1 MLSQHDNIVKRKV
14 LVMSKT
20 IGLVLAL
27 KDECSPKLKEVADK
41 IGVTEKELKRANQ
54 AIAKFQKEIGTG
66 IKNACKVAMVG
77 LGALAGAT
85 VMTINQTREY
95 ADRVDDMS
103 KQIGLSKKG
112 FQEWDYIIKRFGG
125 NIEGLKMGM
134 KTLVTQTINANSGNK
149 AAIANFQ
156 KLGISIK
163 NNNGQLKNQEQLF
176 EEVVA
181 KLQKYPDGVAKAKL
195 ANDLFGRS
203 GADLM
208 PMFKENAT
216 AISELKTEME
226 KLDIVMSDEQI
237 EAANTCSD
245 NLETIQR
252 GFGVITMSLGNELIP
267 TVNELA
273 KTLISNM
280 PQIKATVVPV
290 FKSIAE
296 IVQFVIKHIKA
307 ITIATTLCVAS
318 FATFKTLSFVGGV
331 LTSISETIEITKGGI
346 GLLKVANY
354 ALGQSAD
361 FANAKITL
369 MFGWQKLKGVLEAVT
384 TAQWSLNTAVTA
396 FSRISIILILAE
408 IIIHFK
414 DICKWTKN
422 ATDAVRKFLGEDNK
436 QLNAKVAQA
445 RPQIKY
451 VVDSRGKAWDK
462 NQYQIKNGQAV
473 KINGS
478 HANGLANVP
487 FNGYVAE
494 LHKGER
500 VLTASE
506 NKNYNTTTNNT
517 ERTININF
525 YGDIIGDESF
535 LQKLENRFT
544 TRLRAELG
552 AL

>member
-1 MLSQHDNIVKRKV
+1 
-14 LVMSKT
+14 MSKT

-226 KLDIVMSDEQI
+226 KLGIVMSDEQI

-245 NLETIQR
+245 NIETIQR

-267 TVNELA
+267 TINELA

-290 FKSIAE
+290 FNAVSSAVK
-296 IVQFVIKHIKA
+296 FVIENINVLLPVASGLLSTFLAYQGISKA
-307 ITIATTLCVAS
+307 ITTI
-318 FATFKTLSFVGGV
+318 KTLKDTIAAVNVVQGIWNALMLANPIGLIAVGVGVLVGG
-331 LTSISETIEITKGGI
+331 IA
-346 GLLKVANY
+346 LLVANWDKVTK
-354 ALGQSAD
+354 AVKTAIDAMKSFLKLQPSEVKTV
-361 FANAKITL
+361 AKNL
-369 MFGWQKLKGVLEAVT
+369 
-384 TAQWSLNTAVTA
+384 
-396 FSRISIILILAE
+396 
-408 IIIHFK
+408 
-414 DICKWTKN
+414 
-422 ATDAVRKFLGEDNK
+422 DAK
-436 QLNAKVAQA
+436 
-445 RPQIKY
+445 PQIKY

-500 VLTASE
+500 VLTANE

>member
-1 MLSQHDNIVKRKV
+1 
-14 LVMSKT
+14 MSKT

-27 KDECSPKLKEVADK
+27 KDEFSPKLKEVADK

-54 AIAKFQKEIGTG
+54 SIKKFQKELGEG

-226 KLDIVMSDEQI
+226 KLGIVMSDEQI

-245 NLETIQR
+245 NIETIQR

-267 TVNELA
+267 TINELA

-290 FKSIAE
+290 FNAVASAVK
-296 IVQFVIKHIKA
+296 FVIENINVLLPVASGLLSTFLAYQGISKA
-307 ITIATTLCVAS
+307 ITTI
-318 FATFKTLSFVGGV
+318 KTLKDTIAAVNVVQGIWNALMLANPIGLIAVGVGVLVGG
-331 LTSISETIEITKGGI
+331 IA
-346 GLLKVANY
+346 LLVANWDKVTK
-354 ALGQSAD
+354 AVKTAIDAMKSFLKLQPSEVKTV
-361 FANAKITL
+361 AK
-369 MFGWQKLKGVLEAVT
+369 
-384 TAQWSLNTAVTA
+384 NP
-396 FSRISIILILAE
+396 
-408 IIIHFK
+408 
-414 DICKWTKN
+414 
-422 ATDAVRKFLGEDNK
+422 DAK
-436 QLNAKVAQA
+436 
-445 RPQIKY
+445 PQIKY

-500 VLTASE
+500 VLTANE

-525 YGDIIGDESF
+525 YGDIIGNSEF
-535 LQKLENRFT
+535 LNKIKI
-544 TRLRAELG
+544 ELG
-552 AL
+552 QELKKALAT

>member
-1 MLSQHDNIVKRKV
+1 
-14 LVMSKT
+14 MSKT

-54 AIAKFQKEIGTG
+54 SIKKFQKELGEG

-226 KLDIVMSDEQI
+226 KLGIVMSDEQI

-245 NLETIQR
+245 NIETIQR

-267 TVNELA
+267 TINELA

-290 FKSIAE
+290 FNAVSSAVK
-296 IVQFVIKHIKA
+296 FVIENINVLLPVASGLLSTFLAYQGISKA
-307 ITIATTLCVAS
+307 ITTI
-318 FATFKTLSFVGGV
+318 KTLKDTIAAVNVVQGIWNALMLANPIGLIAVGVGVLVGG
-331 LTSISETIEITKGGI
+331 IA
-346 GLLKVANY
+346 LLVANWDKVTK
-354 ALGQSAD
+354 AVKTAIDAMKSFLKLQPSEVKTV
-361 FANAKITL
+361 AKNL
-369 MFGWQKLKGVLEAVT
+369 
-384 TAQWSLNTAVTA
+384 
-396 FSRISIILILAE
+396 
-408 IIIHFK
+408 
-414 DICKWTKN
+414 
-422 ATDAVRKFLGEDNK
+422 DAK
-436 QLNAKVAQA
+436 
-445 RPQIKY
+445 PQIKY

>member
-1 MLSQHDNIVKRKV
+1 
-14 LVMSKT
+14 MSKT

-54 AIAKFQKEIGTG
+54 AISKFQKEIGTG

>member
-1 MLSQHDNIVKRKV
+1 
-14 LVMSKT
+14 MSKT

-54 AIAKFQKEIGTG
+54 SIKKFQKELGDG
-66 IKNACKVAMVG
+66 LKNACKTAMVG

-95 ADRVDDMS
+95 TDRVDDMS

-290 FKSIAE
+290 FKAVASA
-296 IVQFVIKHIKA
+296 VKFVIENINVLLPVASGLLSTFLAYQGISKA
-307 ITIATTLCVAS
+307 ITTI
-318 FATFKTLSFVGGV
+318 KTLKDTIAAVNVVQGIWNALMLANPIGLIAVGVGVLVGG
-331 LTSISETIEITKGGI
+331 IA
-346 GLLKVANY
+346 LLVANWDKVTK
-354 ALGQSAD
+354 AVKTAIDAMKSFL
-361 FANAKITL
+361 
-369 MFGWQKLKGVLEAVT
+369 KLQPSEVKTV
-384 TAQWSLNTAVTA
+384 
-396 FSRISIILILAE
+396 
-408 IIIHFK
+408 
-414 DICKWTKN
+414 TKN
-422 ATDAVRKFLGEDNK
+422 PDAK
-436 QLNAKVAQA
+436 
-445 RPQIKY
+445 PQIKY

>member
-1 MLSQHDNIVKRKV
+1 
-14 LVMSKT
+14 MSKT

-54 AIAKFQKEIGTG
+54 SIKKFQKELGDG
-66 IKNACKVAMVG
+66 LKNACKTAMVG
-77 LGALAGAT
+77 LGALATAT
-85 VMTINQTREY
+85 VATVQQTMKHGDEIDKMSQKMQMSRKAYQELDY
-95 ADRVDDMS
+95 VFSQNGADISMMQTGMS
-103 KQIGLSKKG
+103 KLTKAMDGAKLGTKS
-112 FQEWDYIIKRFGG
+112 YILTFNR
-125 NIEGLKMGM
+125 
-134 KTLVTQTINANSGNK
+134 
-149 AAIANFQ
+149 
-156 KLGISIK
+156 LGISLRDTK
-163 NNNGQLKNQEQLF
+163 GRMKSTETVMF
-176 EEVVA
+176 EA
-181 KLQKYPDGVAKAKL
+181 LNKLQKMPEGAAKTALALQLFGKSATELAPLLNGNAKGVEELRKKF
-195 ANDLFGRS
+195 NDLGMGMSDEAVNASVKFTDTMDTLKRS
-203 GADLM
+203 FQGCFYTVGADLM
-208 PMFKENAT
+208 PIF
-216 AISELKTEME
+216 
-226 KLDIVMSDEQI
+226 Q
-237 EAANTCSD
+237 
-245 NLETIQR
+245 
-252 GFGVITMSLGNELIP
+252 SLAD
-267 TVNELA
+267 TVQ
-273 KTLISNM
+273 SNM

-290 FKSIAE
+290 FKNIAE

-318 FATFKTLSFVGGV
+318 FVTFKTLSFVGGV

-384 TAQWSLNTAVTA
+384 TAQWGLNTAVTA

-422 ATDAVRKFLGEDNK
+422 ATDAVRKFLGEDSK

>member
-1 MLSQHDNIVKRKV
+1 
-14 LVMSKT
+14 MSKT

-77 LGALAGAT
+77 LGALTGAT

-226 KLDIVMSDEQI
+226 KLGIVMSDEQI

-245 NLETIQR
+245 NIETIQR

-290 FKSIAE
+290 FKAVASAIK
-296 IVQFVIKHIKA
+296 FVIDNINVLLPVASGLLSTFLAYQGVSK
-307 ITIATTLCVAS
+307 TIATIKILKDAIAAVNIVQGIWNALML
-318 FATFKTLSFVGGV
+318 ANPIGLIAVGVGVLVGG
-331 LTSISETIEITKGGI
+331 IA
-346 GLLKVANY
+346 LLVANW
-354 ALGQSAD
+354 D
-361 FANAKITL
+361 K
-369 MFGWQKLKGVLEAVT
+369 VT
-384 TAQWSLNTAVTA
+384 
-396 FSRISIILILAE
+396 
-408 IIIHFK
+408 K
-414 DICKWTKN
+414 
-422 ATDAVRKFLGEDNK
+422 AVRTAIAAMKSFLKLQPSEVK
-436 QLNAKVAQA
+436 TVAKNPDAK
-445 RPQIKY
+445 PQIKY
-451 VVDSRGKAWDK
+451 VVDSYGKTWDK
-462 NQYQIKNGQAV
+462 NQYKIQNGRAV

-544 TRLRAELG
+544 SRLRAELG

>member
-1 MLSQHDNIVKRKV
+1 
-14 LVMSKT
+14 MSKT

-54 AIAKFQKEIGTG
+54 SIKKFQKELGDG
-66 IKNACKVAMVG
+66 LKNACKTAMVG
-77 LGALAGAT
+77 LGALTGAT

-226 KLDIVMSDEQI
+226 KLGIVMSDEQI

-290 FKSIAE
+290 FKAVASA
-296 IVQFVIKHIKA
+296 VKFVIENINVLLPVASGLLSTFLAYQGISKA
-307 ITIATTLCVAS
+307 ITTI
-318 FATFKTLSFVGGV
+318 KTLKDTIAAVNVVQGIWNALMLANPIGLIAVGVGVLVGG
-331 LTSISETIEITKGGI
+331 IA
-346 GLLKVANY
+346 LLVANWDKVTK
-354 ALGQSAD
+354 AVKTAIDAMKSFL
-361 FANAKITL
+361 
-369 MFGWQKLKGVLEAVT
+369 KLQPSEVKTV
-384 TAQWSLNTAVTA
+384 
-396 FSRISIILILAE
+396 
-408 IIIHFK
+408 
-414 DICKWTKN
+414 TKN
-422 ATDAVRKFLGEDNK
+422 PDAK
-436 QLNAKVAQA
+436 
-445 RPQIKY
+445 PQIKY

-544 TRLRAELG
+544 SRLRAELG

>member
-1 MLSQHDNIVKRKV
+1 
-14 LVMSKT
+14 MSKT

-54 AIAKFQKEIGTG
+54 AISKFQKEIGTG

-290 FKSIAE
+290 FKAVASA
-296 IVQFVIKHIKA
+296 VKFVIENINVLLPVASGLLSTFLAYQGISKA
-307 ITIATTLCVAS
+307 ITTI
-318 FATFKTLSFVGGV
+318 KTLKDTIAAVNVVQGIWNALMLANPIGLIAVGVGVLVGG
-331 LTSISETIEITKGGI
+331 IA
-346 GLLKVANY
+346 LLVANWDKVTK
-354 ALGQSAD
+354 AVKTAIDAMKSFL
-361 FANAKITL
+361 
-369 MFGWQKLKGVLEAVT
+369 KLQPSEVKTV
-384 TAQWSLNTAVTA
+384 
-396 FSRISIILILAE
+396 
-408 IIIHFK
+408 
-414 DICKWTKN
+414 TKN
-422 ATDAVRKFLGEDNK
+422 PDAK
-436 QLNAKVAQA
+436 
-445 RPQIKY
+445 PQIKY

>member
-1 MLSQHDNIVKRKV
+1 
-14 LVMSKT
+14 MSKT

-203 GADLM
+203 GTDLM

-226 KLDIVMSDEQI
+226 KLGIVMSDEQI

-245 NLETIQR
+245 NIETIQR

-290 FKSIAE
+290 FKAVASAIKFVIDNINVLLPVASGLLSTFLAYQGISRAITTIKILKDAIAAVN
-296 IVQFVIKHIKA
+296 IVQGIWNALMLANPIGL
-307 ITIATTLCVAS
+307 IAVGVGVL
-318 FATFKTLSFVGGV
+318 VGG
-331 LTSISETIEITKGGI
+331 IA
-346 GLLKVANY
+346 LLVANWDKVTK
-354 ALGQSAD
+354 AVKTAIAAMKSFLKLQPSKVKTV
-361 FANAKITL
+361 AK
-369 MFGWQKLKGVLEAVT
+369 
-384 TAQWSLNTAVTA
+384 NP
-396 FSRISIILILAE
+396 
-408 IIIHFK
+408 
-414 DICKWTKN
+414 
-422 ATDAVRKFLGEDNK
+422 DAK
-436 QLNAKVAQA
+436 
-445 RPQIKY
+445 PQIKY
-451 VVDSRGKAWDK
+451 VVDSYGKTWDK
-462 NQYQIKNGQAV
+462 NQYKIQNGRAV

-500 VLTASE
+500 VLTANE
-506 NKNYNTTTNNT
+506 NKNYNTTTNNA

-544 TRLRAELG
+544 SRLRAELG

>member
-1 MLSQHDNIVKRKV
+1 
-14 LVMSKT
+14 MSKT

-54 AIAKFQKEIGTG
+54 AISKFQKEIGTG

-77 LGALAGAT
+77 LGALTGAT
-85 VMTINQTREY
+85 VMTINHTREY

-163 NNNGQLKNQEQLF
+163 NNNGQLKKQEQLF

-226 KLDIVMSDEQI
+226 KLGIVMSDEQI

-245 NLETIQR
+245 NIETIQR

-290 FKSIAE
+290 FKAVASA
-296 IVQFVIKHIKA
+296 VKFVIENINVLLPVASGLLSTFLAYQGITKA
-307 ITIATTLCVAS
+307 ITTIKILKDAIAAVNVVQGIWNALMLANPIGLIAVGVGV
-318 FATFKTLSFVGGV
+318 LVGG
-331 LTSISETIEITKGGI
+331 IA
-346 GLLKVANY
+346 LLVANWDKVTK
-354 ALGQSAD
+354 AVKTAIDAMKSFLKLQPSEVKTVAKNPD
-361 FANAKITL
+361 AN
-369 MFGWQKLKGVLEAVT
+369 
-384 TAQWSLNTAVTA
+384 
-396 FSRISIILILAE
+396 
-408 IIIHFK
+408 
-414 DICKWTKN
+414 
-422 ATDAVRKFLGEDNK
+422 
-436 QLNAKVAQA
+436 
-445 RPQIKY
+445 PQIKY
-451 VVDSRGKAWDK
+451 VVDSNGRTWDK
-462 NQYQIKNGQAV
+462 NQYKIQNGRAV

-500 VLTASE
+500 VLTANE

>member
-1 MLSQHDNIVKRKV
+1 
-14 LVMSKT
+14 MSKT

-54 AIAKFQKEIGTG
+54 AIAKFQKKIGTG

-125 NIEGLKMGM
+125 NIEGLKMGI

-156 KLGISIK
+156 KLGVSIK

-226 KLDIVMSDEQI
+226 KLGIVMSDEQI

-245 NLETIQR
+245 NIETIQR

-290 FKSIAE
+290 FKEVASSIKFVIDNINVLLPVASGLLSTFLAYQGISKAIATIKILKDAIAAVN
-296 IVQFVIKHIKA
+296 IVQGIWNALMLANPIGLIA
-307 ITIATTLCVAS
+307 IGVGVL
-318 FATFKTLSFVGGV
+318 VGG
-331 LTSISETIEITKGGI
+331 IA
-346 GLLKVANY
+346 LLVANWDKVTK
-354 ALGQSAD
+354 AVKTAIAAMKSFLKLQPSEVKTV
-361 FANAKITL
+361 AK
-369 MFGWQKLKGVLEAVT
+369 
-384 TAQWSLNTAVTA
+384 NP
-396 FSRISIILILAE
+396 
-408 IIIHFK
+408 
-414 DICKWTKN
+414 
-422 ATDAVRKFLGEDNK
+422 DAK
-436 QLNAKVAQA
+436 
-445 RPQIKY
+445 PQIKY
-451 VVDSRGKAWDK
+451 VVDSYGKTWDK
-462 NQYQIKNGQAV
+462 NQYKIQNGRAV

-544 TRLRAELG
+544 SRLRAELG

>member
-1 MLSQHDNIVKRKV
+1 
-14 LVMSKT
+14 MSKT

-77 LGALAGAT
+77 LGALTGAT

-156 KLGISIK
+156 KLGVSIK

-181 KLQKYPDGVAKAKL
+181 NLQKYPDGVAKAKL

-226 KLDIVMSDEQI
+226 KLGIVMSDEQI

-245 NLETIQR
+245 NIETIQR

-290 FKSIAE
+290 FKAVASA
-296 IVQFVIKHIKA
+296 VKFVIDNINVLLPVASGLLSTFLAYQGISKA
-307 ITIATTLCVAS
+307 ITTIKILKDAIAAVNIVQGIWNALMLANPIGLIAVGVGV
-318 FATFKTLSFVGGV
+318 LVGG
-331 LTSISETIEITKGGI
+331 IA
-346 GLLKVANY
+346 LLVANWDKVTK
-354 ALGQSAD
+354 AVKTAIAAMKSFLKLQPSEVKTV
-361 FANAKITL
+361 AK
-369 MFGWQKLKGVLEAVT
+369 
-384 TAQWSLNTAVTA
+384 NP
-396 FSRISIILILAE
+396 
-408 IIIHFK
+408 
-414 DICKWTKN
+414 
-422 ATDAVRKFLGEDNK
+422 DAK
-436 QLNAKVAQA
+436 
-445 RPQIKY
+445 PQIKY
-451 VVDSRGKAWDK
+451 VVDSYGKTWDK
-462 NQYQIKNGQAV
+462 NQYKIQNGRAV

-500 VLTASE
+500 VLTANE
-506 NKNYNTTTNNT
+506 NKNYNTTTNNA

-525 YGDIIGDESF
+525 YGDIIGDETF

-544 TRLRAELG
+544 SRLRAELG

>member
-1 MLSQHDNIVKRKV
+1 
-14 LVMSKT
+14 MSKT

-27 KDECSPKLKEVADK
+27 KDECSPKLKEVANK
-41 IGVTEKELKRANQ
+41 VGMTEKEFKRANQ
-54 AIAKFQKEIGTG
+54 AVKKFQKELGEG
-66 IKNACKVAMVG
+66 IKKACKVAMVG
-77 LGALAGAT
+77 LGALTATT

-226 KLDIVMSDEQI
+226 KLGIVMSDEQI

-245 NLETIQR
+245 NIETIQR

-273 KTLISNM
+273 KTLINNM
-280 PQIKATVVPV
+280 PQIKATVVPI
-290 FKSIAE
+290 FQGIAD
-296 IVQFVIKHIKA
+296 VIKFTINHIKA
-307 ITIATTLCVAS
+307 ITIAVTLCVAA
-318 FATFKTLSFVGGV
+318 FATFKTLAFIGGL
-331 LTSISETIEITKGGI
+331 LTGLSTTIEATRGGI
-346 GLLKVANY
+346 TLLKIANY

-361 FANAKITL
+361 FANAKVAL
-369 MFGWQKLKGVLEAVT
+369 MFGWQKLKAVIEGIT
-384 TAQWSLNTAVTA
+384 VAQWGLNAAVSA
-396 FSRISIILILAE
+396 FTKIAMVYILIE

-414 DICKWTKN
+414 EICKWAQK
-422 ATDAVRKFLGEDNK
+422 ATDAVRKFLGEDEKRLKDKVYK
-436 QLNAKVAQA
+436 QSH
-445 RPQIKY
+445 PEIKY
-451 VVDSRGKAWDK
+451 VVDSRGKPWDK
-462 NQYQIKNGQAV
+462 NQYRIKDGRAV
-473 KINGS
+473 KIDGS
-478 HANGLANVP
+478 YANGLANVP
-487 FNGYVAE
+487 RDGFIAE

-525 YGDIIGDESF
+525 YGDIIGNSEF
-535 LQKLENRFT
+535 LNKIKI
-544 TRLRAELG
+544 ELG
-552 AL
+552 QELKKALAT

>member
-1 MLSQHDNIVKRKV
+1 
-14 LVMSKT
+14 MSKT

-176 EEVVA
+176 EEVVG

-216 AISELKTEME
+216 AIFELKTEME
-226 KLDIVMSDEQI
+226 KLGIVMSDEQI

-245 NLETIQR
+245 NIETIQR

-290 FKSIAE
+290 FKAVANAVKFVVENINVLLPVASGLLSTFLAYQGISKAIATIKILKDAIAAVN
-296 IVQFVIKHIKA
+296 IVQGIWNALMLANPIGL
-307 ITIATTLCVAS
+307 IAVGVGVL
-318 FATFKTLSFVGGV
+318 VGG
-331 LTSISETIEITKGGI
+331 IA
-346 GLLKVANY
+346 LLVANWDKVTK
-354 ALGQSAD
+354 AVKTAIAAMKSFLKLQP
-361 FANAKITL
+361 NEIKTVAK
-369 MFGWQKLKGVLEAVT
+369 
-384 TAQWSLNTAVTA
+384 NP
-396 FSRISIILILAE
+396 
-408 IIIHFK
+408 
-414 DICKWTKN
+414 
-422 ATDAVRKFLGEDNK
+422 DAK
-436 QLNAKVAQA
+436 
-445 RPQIKY
+445 PQIKY
-451 VVDSRGKAWDK
+451 VVDSYGKTWDK
-462 NQYQIKNGQAV
+462 NQYKIQNGRAV

-500 VLTASE
+500 VLTANE

-535 LQKLENRFT
+535 LQRLENRFT
-544 TRLRAELG
+544 SRLRAELG

>member
-1 MLSQHDNIVKRKV
+1 
-14 LVMSKT
+14 MSKT

-226 KLDIVMSDEQI
+226 KLGIVMSDEAI

-245 NLETIQR
+245 NIETIQR

-290 FKSIAE
+290 FKAVASAIK
-296 IVQFVIKHIKA
+296 FVIDNINVLLPVASGLLSTFLAYQGISKA
-307 ITIATTLCVAS
+307 ITTIKILKDAIAAVNIVQGIWNALMLANPIGLIAVGVGV
-318 FATFKTLSFVGGV
+318 LVGG
-331 LTSISETIEITKGGI
+331 IA
-346 GLLKVANY
+346 LLVANWDKVTK
-354 ALGQSAD
+354 AVKTAIAAMKSFLKLQPSEVKTV
-361 FANAKITL
+361 AK
-369 MFGWQKLKGVLEAVT
+369 
-384 TAQWSLNTAVTA
+384 NP
-396 FSRISIILILAE
+396 
-408 IIIHFK
+408 
-414 DICKWTKN
+414 
-422 ATDAVRKFLGEDNK
+422 DAK
-436 QLNAKVAQA
+436 
-445 RPQIKY
+445 PQIKY
-451 VVDSRGKAWDK
+451 VVDSYGKTWDK
-462 NQYQIKNGQAV
+462 NQYKIQNGRAV

-506 NKNYNTTTNNT
+506 NKNYNTTTNNA

-544 TRLRAELG
+544 SRLRAELG

>member
-1 MLSQHDNIVKRKV
+1 
-14 LVMSKT
+14 MSKT

-54 AIAKFQKEIGTG
+54 SIKKFQKELGDG
-66 IKNACKVAMVG
+66 LKNACKTAIVG
-77 LGALAGAT
+77 LGALATAT
-85 VMTINQTREY
+85 VATVQQTMKHGDEIDKMSQKMQMSRKAYQELDY
-95 ADRVDDMS
+95 VFSQNGADISMMQTGMS
-103 KQIGLSKKG
+103 KLTKAMDGAKLGTKS
-112 FQEWDYIIKRFGG
+112 YILTFNR
-125 NIEGLKMGM
+125 
-134 KTLVTQTINANSGNK
+134 
-149 AAIANFQ
+149 
-156 KLGISIK
+156 LGIS
-163 NNNGQLKNQEQLF
+163 LKDTKGRMKSTETVMF
-176 EEVVA
+176 EA
-181 KLQKYPDGVAKAKL
+181 LNKLQKMPEGATKTALALQLFGKSATELAPLLNGNAKGVEELRKKF
-195 ANDLFGRS
+195 NDLGMGMSDEAINASVKFTDTMDTLKRS
-203 GADLM
+203 FQGCVYTVGADLM
-208 PMFKENAT
+208 PIF
-216 AISELKTEME
+216 
-226 KLDIVMSDEQI
+226 Q
-237 EAANTCSD
+237 
-245 NLETIQR
+245 
-252 GFGVITMSLGNELIP
+252 SLAD
-267 TVNELA
+267 TVQ
-273 KTLISNM
+273 SNM

-290 FKSIAE
+290 FKSIAA

-318 FATFKTLSFVGGV
+318 FAAFKTLSFVGGV

-384 TAQWSLNTAVTA
+384 TAQWGLNTAVTA

-414 DICKWTKN
+414 DICKWAKT
-422 ATDAVRKFLGEDNK
+422 ATDAVRKFLGEDSK

-451 VVDSRGKAWDK
+451 VVDSYGKTWDK
-462 NQYQIKNGQAV
+462 NQYKIQNGRAV

-500 VLTASE
+500 VLTANE

-544 TRLRAELG
+544 SRLRAELG

>member
-1 MLSQHDNIVKRKV
+1 
-14 LVMSKT
+14 MSKT
-20 IGLVLAL
+20 IGLVLSL
-27 KDECSPKLKEVADK
+27 KDDCSPKLKEVADK
-41 IGVTEKELKRANQ
+41 IGITEKELKRANQ
-54 AIAKFQKEIGTG
+54 SIKKFQKELGDG
-66 IKNACKVAMVG
+66 LKNACKTAMVG
-77 LGALAGAT
+77 LGALATAT
-85 VMTINQTREY
+85 VATVQQTMKHGDEIDKMSQKMQMSRKAYQELDY
-95 ADRVDDMS
+95 VFSQNGADISIMQTGMS
-103 KQIGLSKKG
+103 KLTKAMDGAKLGTKS
-112 FQEWDYIIKRFGG
+112 YILTFNR
-125 NIEGLKMGM
+125 
-134 KTLVTQTINANSGNK
+134 
-149 AAIANFQ
+149 
-156 KLGISIK
+156 LGISLRDTK
-163 NNNGQLKNQEQLF
+163 GRMKSTETVMF
-176 EEVVA
+176 EA
-181 KLQKYPDGVAKAKL
+181 LNKLQKMPEGATKTALALQLFGKSATELAPLLNGNAKGVEELRKKF
-195 ANDLFGRS
+195 NDLGMGMSDEAVNASVKFTDTMDTLNRTFQGCFYTV

-208 PMFKENAT
+208 PIF
-216 AISELKTEME
+216 
-226 KLDIVMSDEQI
+226 Q
-237 EAANTCSD
+237 
-245 NLETIQR
+245 
-252 GFGVITMSLGNELIP
+252 SL
-267 TVNELA
+267 A
-273 KTLISNM
+273 DTLQSNM

-290 FKSIAE
+290 FKNIAE

-318 FATFKTLSFVGGV
+318 FVTFKTLSFVGGV

-369 MFGWQKLKGVLEAVT
+369 MFGWQKLKGVIEAVT
-384 TAQWSLNTAVTA
+384 TAQWGLNTAVTA

-422 ATDAVRKFLGEDNK
+422 ATDAVRKFLGEDSK

-451 VVDSRGKAWDK
+451 VVDSYGKTWDK
-462 NQYQIKNGQAV
+462 NQYQIKNGRAV

-500 VLTASE
+500 VLTANE
-506 NKNYNTTTNNT
+506 NKNYNSTTNNT